1 MNLQKASEAGRQPRC
16 RGCRS
21 MLSLL
26 LNGHCD
32 VAFALVADERILS
45 NIIRP

>member
-1 MNLQKASEAGRQPRC
+1 MNPQRAGAAGRQLRC

-26 LNGHCD
+26 LNVHCD
-32 VAFALVADERILS
+32 VAFALRADERKLS
-45 NIIRP
+45 NLIRP